1 MTLTPL
7 LRRWCNLP
15 SPKVKSP
22 DMNTYDTLLISSPA
36 SHVVQ
41 ITLNRPD
48 FANAFNTQMALDLV
62 DVFESLSIDPS
73 ETRAIILTGSGTR
86 AFCAGG
92 DLKERNGMSNAAWSK
107 QHLIYERMAR
117 AVINCPITVIGAING
132 AAYGGGCELAAAVDF
147 AYVAHGARLAQ
158 TEVKIGIIPGAGGT
172 QTLARAI
179 GERRA
184 KELILTGEVF
194 TAEQALDWGLA
205 NAIYPIEE
213 LLPAALK
220 TATTIATNAPIAVR
234 QAKLAIG
241 RGGGLGLADGLAME
255 IEAYNRTI
263 PTEDRR
269 EGVAAF
275 NERRAP
281 VFRGQ

>member
-62 DVFESLSIDPS
+62 DVFESLSMDPS

-117 AVINCPITVIGAING
+117 AVINCPIPVIGAING
-132 AAYGGGCELAAAVDF
+132 AAYGGGCELATAVDF
-147 AYVAHGARLAQ
+147 AYVAHGARFAQ

-172 QTLARAI
+172 QTIARAI

-184 KELILTGEVF
+184 KELILTGQVF

-220 TATTIATNAPIAVR
+220 TATAIATNAPIAVR

>member
-1 MTLTPL
+1 
-7 LRRWCNLP
+7 
-15 SPKVKSP
+15 
-22 DMNTYDTLLISSPA
+22 
-36 SHVVQ
+36 
-41 ITLNRPD
+41 
-48 FANAFNTQMALDLV
+48 
-62 DVFESLSIDPS
+62 
-73 ETRAIILTGSGTR
+73 
-86 AFCAGG
+86 
-92 DLKERNGMSNAAWSK
+92 MSNAAWSK

-117 AVINCPITVIGAING
+117 AVINCPIPVIGAING

-147 AYVAHGARLAQ
+147 AYVAYGARFAQ

-220 TATTIATNAPIAVR
+220 TATAIATNAPIAVR

>member
-62 DVFESLSIDPS
+62 DIFESLSMDPS
-73 ETRAIILTGSGTR
+73 ETRAVILTGSGTR

-117 AVINCPITVIGAING
+117 AVINCPIPVIGAING

-147 AYVAHGARLAQ
+147 AYVAHGARFAQ

-172 QTLARAI
+172 QTLARAV

-220 TATTIATNAPIAVR
+220 TATAIATNAPIAVR

>member
-62 DVFESLSIDPS
+62 DVFESLSMDPS

-117 AVINCPITVIGAING
+117 AVITCPIPVIGAING

-220 TATTIATNAPIAVR
+220 TATAIATNAPIAVR

-263 PTEDRR
+263 PTEDSR

>member
-62 DVFESLSIDPS
+62 DIFESLSMDPS
-73 ETRAIILTGSGTR
+73 ETRAVILTGSGTR

-117 AVINCPITVIGAING
+117 AVITCPIPVIGAING
-132 AAYGGGCELAAAVDF
+132 AAYGGGCELAAGVDF
-147 AYVAHGARLAQ
+147 AYVAHGARFAQ

-172 QTLARAI
+172 QTLARAV

-220 TATTIATNAPIAVR
+220 TATAIATNAPIAVR

>member
-62 DVFESLSIDPS
+62 DVFESLSMDPS

-117 AVINCPITVIGAING
+117 AVITCPIPVIGAING

-194 TAEQALDWGLA
+194 TAKQALDWGLA

-220 TATTIATNAPIAVR
+220 TATAIATNAPIAVR

-255 IEAYNRTI
+255 IEAYNRTS

>member
-36 SHVVQ
+36 NHVVQ

-62 DVFESLSIDPS
+62 DIFESLSMDPS

-117 AVINCPITVIGAING
+117 AVINCPIPVIGAING
-132 AAYGGGCELAAAVDF
+132 AAYGGGCELAAGVDF
-147 AYVAHGARLAQ
+147 AYVAHGARFAQ

-172 QTLARAI
+172 QTLARAV

-220 TATTIATNAPIAVR
+220 TATAIATNAPIAVR

>member
-62 DVFESLSIDPS
+62 DVFESLSMDPS

-117 AVINCPITVIGAING
+117 AVITCPIPVIGAING

-194 TAEQALDWGLA
+194 TAKQALDWGLA

-220 TATTIATNAPIAVR
+220 TATAIATNAPIAVR

>member
-62 DVFESLSIDPS
+62 DIFESLSMDPS
-73 ETRAIILTGSGTR
+73 ETRAVILTGSGTR

-117 AVINCPITVIGAING
+117 AVITCPIPVIGAING

-147 AYVAHGARLAQ
+147 AYVAHSARFAQ

-205 NAIYPIEE
+205 NAIYPMEE

-220 TATTIATNAPIAVR
+220 TATAIATNAPIAVR

>member
-1 MTLTPL
+1 MILTPL

-62 DVFESLSIDPS
+62 DIFESLSMDPS

-117 AVINCPITVIGAING
+117 AVITCPIPVIGAING

-147 AYVAHGARLAQ
+147 AYVAHGARFAQ

-172 QTLARAI
+172 QTLTRAV

-220 TATTIATNAPIAVR
+220 TATAIATNAPIAVR

>member
-62 DVFESLSIDPS
+62 DIFESLSMDPS

-117 AVINCPITVIGAING
+117 AVINCPIPVIGAING
-132 AAYGGGCELAAAVDF
+132 AAYGGGCELAAGVDF
-147 AYVAHGARLAQ
+147 AYVAHGARFAQ

-172 QTLARAI
+172 QTLARAV

-220 TATTIATNAPIAVR
+220 TATAIATNAPIAVR

-241 RGGGLGLADGLAME
+241 RGGGLGLADGVAME

>member
-1 MTLTPL
+1 M
-7 LRRWCNLP
+7 
-15 SPKVKSP
+15 PKGKGP
-22 DMNTYDTLLISSPA
+22 DMMSSYDTLLISRPA
-36 SHVVQ
+36 NHVVQ

-62 DVFESLSIDPS
+62 DIFESLSM
-73 ETRAIILTGSGTR
+73 E
-86 AFCAGG
+86 
-92 DLKERNGMSNAAWSK
+92 SK

-117 AVINCPITVIGAING
+117 AVITCPIPVIGAING

-147 AYVAHGARLAQ
+147 AYVARGARFAQ

-194 TAEQALDWGLA
+194 TAEEALDWGLA

-213 LLPAALK
+213 LLPAALQ
-220 TATTIATNAPIAVR
+220 TAETIAANAPIAVR

-241 RGGGLGLADGLAME
+241 RGGGMGVSDGLAME

-275 NERRAP
+275 NEKRPP
-281 VFRGQ
+281 VFRGE

>member
-62 DVFESLSIDPS
+62 DIFESLSMDPS

-117 AVINCPITVIGAING
+117 AVINCPIPVIGAING
-132 AAYGGGCELAAAVDF
+132 AAYGGGCELAAGVDF
-147 AYVAHGARLAQ
+147 AYVAHGARFAQ

-205 NAIYPIEE
+205 NAIYPMEE

-220 TATTIATNAPIAVR
+220 TATAIATNAPIAVR

>member
-62 DVFESLSIDPS
+62 DIFESLSMDPS
-73 ETRAIILTGSGTR
+73 ETRAVILTGSGTR

-117 AVINCPITVIGAING
+117 AVINCPIPVIGAING

-147 AYVAHGARLAQ
+147 AYVAHGARFAQ

-172 QTLARAI
+172 QTIARAI

-220 TATTIATNAPIAVR
+220 TATAIATNAPIAVR